1 MDRICNEA
9 LLRKVTTPRAAAAH
23 IKNGMTVGFSGFTV
37 IGYPKVLPAEL
48 ARRAEEGEELGITVI
63 TGGNVGDQLDGVLAR
78 SGVMK
83 RRYGFQGNRD
93 LRALANADRIQYV
106 DTHVSHGPYLIKNG
120 YLGKIDVAVIEVAAI
135 RADGSLVLPFSVGI
149 DDTLVKYADKLI
161 LEVNEAIPLE
171 VEGMHDILTL
181 ERAPHTQAIEI
192 FKPDDRVGSP
202 YLPCDPDK
210 VAAVILTNCEDT
222 NQDLPAPTPDM
233 EAIASHIVKFL
244 QSEVAA
250 GRLPNPL
257 PPMQSGVGGVANA
270 VLSALARSVPY
281 ETIAEKLH
289 AQKGYKVGVIS
300 TVNIDHA
307 TPAAFYA
314 HQKTRKNYYQIGV
327 ELANSGFEYFAGGEF
342 QKVNGD
348 GTGPD
353 NHTVAANAGYNVV
366 TTQAGAAALTA
377 GAGKTLIIAENL
389 GDGKAMNYAMDAA
402 NGEWQLTDY
411 VKKGIEL
418 LNNKKGFFLMTESGK
433 IDWACH
439 ANDAAASI
447 HDVLEMSNAV
457 QAAVDFY
464 NAHPNE
470 TLILVTADH
479 ETGGMAI
486 GYKTT
491 NYDTFLTNLAHQKMS
506 YAKFD
511 STYVQGYIAN
521 KTPFETAM
529 QDVKNVFGLTL
540 PTDPAAASAGK
551 LLLTDYEA
559 ENLRKAYERTL
570 QVGSSSQSKMSQ
582 QDYELYGTY
591 IPFSMA
597 VCHTINHKSGM
608 DHTTYA
614 HTGAMVNVYAMGVG
628 AEKFGGVYDNT
639 EIYHKLAELT
649 KVQ

>member
-1 MDRICNEA
+1 MKEKNITRRSFLKAGAVASALGMMAAAPVAAHAAAPSVTAKQAEDEENGLLDFGKKPKYIFLFIGDGMGTAQIQSARFYKGTVENNGAVTEA
-9 LLRKVTTPRAAAAH
+9 DLSFTSFPEVGSVTTYDSTSFCPDSASTATSIA
-23 IKNGMTVGFSGFTV
+23 SGHKT
-37 IGYPKVLPAEL
+37 E
-48 ARRAEEGEELGITVI
+48 
-63 TGGNVGDQLDGVLAR
+63 
-78 SGVMK
+78 SGVINMCPWT
-83 RRYGFQGNRD
+83 RD
-93 LRALANADRIQYV
+93 
-106 DTHVSHGPYLIKNG
+106 
-120 YLGKIDVAVIEVAAI
+120 
-135 RADGSLVLPFSVGI
+135 
-149 DDTLVKYADKLI
+149 
-161 LEVNEAIPLE
+161 
-171 VEGMHDILTL
+171 
-181 ERAPHTQAIEI
+181 
-192 FKPDDRVGSP
+192 
-202 YLPCDPDK
+202 
-210 VAAVILTNCEDT
+210 
-222 NQDLPAPTPDM
+222 
-233 EAIASHIVKFL
+233 
-244 QSEVAA
+244 
-250 GRLPNPL
+250 
-257 PPMQSGVGGVANA
+257 
-270 VLSALARSVPY
+270 VPY

-289 AQKGYKVGVIS
+289 AQKGYKVGVVS
-300 TVNIDHA
+300 SVNIDHA

-348 GTGPD
+348 GTGPN
-353 NHTVAANAGYNVV
+353 NHEVAAQAGYNVV

-377 GAGKTLIIAENL
+377 GAGKTLIIAEAL
-389 GDGKAMNYAMDAA
+389 ADGKAMNYAMDAA
-402 NGEWQLTDY
+402 AGEWQLTDY

-457 QAAVDFY
+457 QAAEEFY

-479 ETGGMAI
+479 ETGGMGI

-491 NYDTFLTNLAHQKMS
+491 NYDTFLTNLTHQKMS

-511 STYVQGYIAN
+511 STYVQVYIAN
-521 KTPFETAM
+521 KTPFAAAM
-529 QDVKNVFGLTL
+529 ADVKNAFGLTL
-540 PTDPAAASAGK
+540 PTDPDAANAGK
-551 LLLTDYEA
+551 LLLTDYEV

-570 QVGSSSQSKMSQ
+570 EVGASAQSKMSQ
-582 QDYELYGTY
+582 EDYELYGTY

-614 HTGAMVNVYAMGVG
+614 HTGASVNIYAKGVG
-628 AEKFGGVYDNT
+628 AEKFRGAFDNT
-639 EIYHKLAELT
+639 EIFHKLAELT